1 MTAKN
6 SAKRVKHLKNNNG
19 SWTYRRRVPERH
31 HKTLGIKMWN
41 RPCGDVSYQ
50 EAVLMVTNWALE
62 DDARISELDDPNVGK
77 QVRQATET
85 KHWEP
90 YVDRMIGGS
99 KTLKEDPHAF
109 SYVLDEEGNEH
120 ILDLKPFDP
129 LHEAKDAIEGIDADT
144 LLDDAERLVRY
155 QNVLKVCFGEHVDL
169 PRDLDDR
176 DDFELVRRKLERRIA
191 DLAGDPNTITA
202 VAERYYQH
210 NQIRA
215 GVLRKYRG
223 NIKKLTDH
231 VGDIPITHVTSVS
244 LRRFRDQQ
252 AAIMKPSS
260 LAAIFTPI
268 RGLFRYAVNEEL
280 VDNNPMGS
288 VQLQKDKRSIHE
300 KKWTAFTP
308 IEMRR
313 LFLAMDKFWGS
324 PLRGLSDERRVA
336 VHMVCK
342 VMAYSAM
349 RPIEVIRLEA
359 EDVTDEWI
367 QISRSKTPSSH
378 RTIPLHP
385 ALSDFP
391 KFVADGGLKT
401 FRTLKTDQVEPVR
414 YNFRRLTRDLMDP
427 PITDEKKVSY
437 SLRSTFSNTM
447 RRAGATPE
455 VRRAI
460 LGHSEGGALAHYND
474 GEEFFKKR
482 KWVRAS
488 GPTIIYPDLD
498 EADDLTDQ

>member
-1 MTAKN
+1 
-6 SAKRVKHLKNNNG
+6 
-19 SWTYRRRVPERH
+19 
-31 HKTLGIKMWN
+31 
-41 RPCGDVSYQ
+41 VSYQ
-50 EAVLMVTNWALE
+50 QAVIMVTQWATE
-62 DDARISELDDPNVGK
+62 DDALIKSLDDPTEASK
-77 QVRQATET
+77 VRQATET
-85 KHWEP
+85 AHWSP
-90 YVDRMIGGS
+90 YIERMMEGIEAEKNNPEALFYLVD
-99 KTLKEDPHAF
+99 EH
-109 SYVLDEEGNEH
+109 GNESAYDDGP
-120 ILDLKPFDP
+120 IYSLQA
-129 LHEAKDAIEGIDADT
+129 AKDDIKAIDT
-144 LLDDAERLVRY
+144 NLVHDDAEKLVRY
-155 QNVLKVCFGEHVDL
+155 QNVLKVGFGPLVDI
-169 PRDLDDR
+169 PIDLDDR
-176 DDFELVRRKLERRIA
+176 DEFEMVKKKLERRIA
-191 DLAGDPNTITA
+191 ELAGDPNTITA
-202 VAERYYQH
+202 VAERYYKH

-231 VGDIPITHVTSVS
+231 IGDIPITHITSVS

-252 AAIMKPSS
+252 AAIMQPSS

-280 VDNNPMGS
+280 VDDNPMGS

-313 LFLAMDKFWGS
+313 LFSAMDKFWGS
-324 PLRGLSDERRVA
+324 RLRGLSDERRVA
-336 VHMVCK
+336 IHMVCK

-349 RPIEVIRLEA
+349 RPVEVIRLEA

-391 KFVADGGLKT
+391 KFVAGGGLKT
-401 FRTLKTDQVEPVR
+401 FRRLKTDQVEPVR

-427 PITDEKKVSY
+427 PIKDEKKVIY

-447 RRAGATPE
+447 RRAGADPE

-460 LGHSEGGALAHYND
+460 LGHAEGGALAHYND

-488 GPTIIYPDLD
+488 DPTVIYRD
-498 EADDLTDQ
+498 ENDSDDRSD